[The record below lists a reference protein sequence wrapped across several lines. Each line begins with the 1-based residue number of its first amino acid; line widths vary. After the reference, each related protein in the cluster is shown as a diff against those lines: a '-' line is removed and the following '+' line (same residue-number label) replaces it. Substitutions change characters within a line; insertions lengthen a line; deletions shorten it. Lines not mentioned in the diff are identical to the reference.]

1 MEEPIKTEPD
11 KETDGE
17 TIETGRDVQAPEKE
31 IAFAAAKTSAT
42 QSVNLLKT
50 SVESGK
56 RIERKEINTL
66 IKKINDYIKEAK
78 PRLTNAD
85 YRSVLRKVQS
95 MTKLTTEKKIEK
107 AEQIL
112 DFIEKRDIAGGKREK
127 TAIELQEYD
136 NAKAIR
142 KSAIKTIK
150 NKRIVFGNRSM
161 EAINAIRQ
169 IDIQDLTPEQIRQ
182 YNEALSEVVAP
193 KLKPTPET
201 INAFF
206 DKIRQI
212 DYTPAEKKI
221 GDVKS
226 IEEYIDAVTAMEINN
241 SVEFLLP

>member
-1 MEEPIKTEPD
+1 
-11 KETDGE
+11 
-17 TIETGRDVQAPEKE
+17 
-31 IAFAAAKTSAT
+31 
-42 QSVNLLKT
+42 
-50 SVESGK
+50 
-56 RIERKEINTL
+56 
-66 IKKINDYIKEAK
+66 
-78 PRLTNAD
+78 
-85 YRSVLRKVQS
+85 
-95 MTKLTTEKKIEK
+95 MTRLTTEKKIEK

-201 INAFF
+201 RNAFF

-212 DYTPAEKKI
+212 DYTPTEKKI

-241 SVEFLLP
+241 SVDLSNAMKDLRKAKRIADNLLYADKITAEEHNKIMEKLDADLS